1 LTARTPP
8 LYKRGLTPGGG
19 HRRGGVMSIAADPR
33 RCFPSHPLVDDD
45 SEAVV
50 AFAVN
55 DLVLLR
61 LPCGR
66 VTPGH

>member
-1 LTARTPP
+1 
-8 LYKRGLTPGGG
+8 
-19 HRRGGVMSIAADPR
+19 MSIEADPR
-33 RCFPSHPLVDDD
+33 RRFPDHPLVDDD

-61 LPCGR
+61 LAHVAG
-66 VTPGH
+66 